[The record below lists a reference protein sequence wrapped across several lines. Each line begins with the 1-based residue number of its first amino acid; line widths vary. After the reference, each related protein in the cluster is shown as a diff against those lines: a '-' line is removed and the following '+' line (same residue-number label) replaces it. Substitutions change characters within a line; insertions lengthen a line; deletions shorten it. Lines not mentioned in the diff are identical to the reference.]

1 MKRTTPAVLADAS
14 PLIALG
20 IVGGLAWTHA
30 LFGKVTLTATVH
42 GEVVPGSDRPGAREI
57 AAAIR
62 RGWLKIIQEQWAEPA
77 FAELDEGE
85 ASTLCAAVNLRRPCL
100 IVMDEKAGRA
110 IARELG
116 FAVTGTAGIILAA
129 KRRRLIPAA
138 RPVFEQLLGKE
149 FRLSAELIR
158 AVLDEAGE
166 SRASV

>member
-1 MKRTTPAVLADAS
+1 MKRAASIVLADAS

-30 LFGKVTLTATVH
+30 LFGRVSLTAAVLDEVAPG
-42 GEVVPGSDRPGAREI
+42 GERPGEREI
-57 AAAIR
+57 AAAMK
-62 RGWLKIIQEQWAEPA
+62 RGWLKVMPDEWQEPA
-77 FAELDEGE
+77 FVELDAGE
-85 ASTLCAAVNLRRPCL
+85 ASTLRAAVNLRRPCL
-100 IVMDEKAGRA
+100 ILMDEKAGRA

-138 RPVFEQLLGKE
+138 RPVFERLLE
-149 FRLSAELIR
+149 NDFRLSAELVR

-166 SRASV
+166 T

>member
-1 MKRTTPAVLADAS
+1 MKRPTPLVLADAS

-30 LFGKVTLTATVH
+30 LFGKISLTAAVH
-42 GEVVPGSDRPGAREI
+42 DEVVPGGGRPGEREI

-62 RGWLKIIQEQWAEPA
+62 RGWLKLVQEQWTEPV

-85 ASTLCAAVNLRRPCL
+85 ASTLRAAVNLRRPCL
-100 IVMDEKAGRA
+100 ILMDERAGRA
-110 IARELG
+110 VARELG

-138 RPVFEQLLGKE
+138 RPVFEQLLE
-149 FRLSAELIR
+149 NDFRLSADLIR

-166 SRASV
+166 K